1 MKAFCL
7 TECENSEVHNFEGR
21 ASSKQYTEHNK
32 TDICFIHYLNTIVFS

>member
-7 TECENSEVHNFEGR
+7 TERENSEVRNSEGR

-32 TDICFIHYLNTIVFS
+32 TTKRVFCLHIIVAP